1 MKKILS
7 FALALMLSGA
17 MFAQINGDAYWQN
30 FSGDM
35 TGWAPG
41 VGTTEGVN
49 WVVDPSMQNQGAVSV
64 LPLGTF
70 EKHYLYSPTFT
81 IAAADT
87 TSGYVEMML
96 YCMRADDSV
105 NANHSAGFMIAI
117 VELNATGTE
126 PVSSYILTGVN
137 PQSVSTREGFNYKT
151 IRFNFNQAEFRD
163 SLDLANGSKKIQ
175 ICIVHTGSYATNV
188 SLDSNSVVASALV
201 VDDFVIR
208 KRADAFV
215 VKFDAGDGTGTMGD
229 MVTTAGG
236 NLTAPACTFTAP
248 TGKEFT
254 CWYAYEYIEDS
265 LYEYCIPAGDPVEGI
280 AEDMVWTAVYAETEG
295 IETAAMSALNVYPNP
310 AHNMV
315 RVNGVSVNSLEVLD
329 MAGRLVMKNEGMNT
343 INISNLSNGVYTL
356 RINAAEGIAA
366 RKIVKK

>member
-7 FALALMLSGA
+7 FALALMLGGA
-17 MFAQINGDAYWQN
+17 MFAQDATWETFNNPQGWTIGQNDSYGLNWQYGQPFEGNDNYTMISRMAFGQMLSDAHYLTSPTIKISSNDTATGRIEFTVMCVPIETTPEVTATLAN
-30 FSGDM
+30 FSYALVEVGNDNRIIWLGD
-35 TGWAPG
+35 
-41 VGTTEGVN
+41 
-49 WVVDPSMQNQGAVSV
+49 
-64 LPLGTF
+64 
-70 EKHYLYSPTFT
+70 
-81 IAAADT
+81 
-87 TSGYVEMML
+87 
-96 YCMRADDSV
+96 
-105 NANHSAGFMIAI
+105 
-117 VELNATGTE
+117 
-126 PVSSYILTGVN
+126 
-137 PQSVSTREGFNYKT
+137 
-151 IRFNFNQAEFRD
+151 
-163 SLDLANGSKKIQ
+163 ANGSSVKDANGAKTVTVRFNDKALVDSNATFTAAGSDYKFMLI
-175 ICIVHTGSYATNV
+175 HTGTRVLGSINDTTYA
-188 SLDSNSVVASALV
+188 LAALLM
-201 VDDFVIR
+201 DDFIVR

-215 VKFDAGDGTGTMGD
+215 VKFDAGEGTGTMGD

-265 LYEYCIPAGDPVEGI
+265 LAEYCIPANETVEAISGD
-280 AEDMVWTAVYAETEG
+280 MFWTAVYAETEG